1 MMWEI
6 VFADGRVNEFEDN
19 LMWRAADLLG
29 VSSRDRIAIRRRIAA
44 KRRKRRRL
52 RARTRRSERAMATS
66 IFKPVTVITGA
77 SVGIG
82 AALARVFARNGH
94 EVALVARREKEM
106 VLLATELAVSAKYK
120 PHVITADLQRTDA
133 PARIAHELLGRGL
146 EPAIVVNNAGFGA
159 ASARPP
165 TLDRAEQLAM
175 IDLNVRAL
183 TDLSLRWIDGI
194 VKHKGG
200 ILNVASVA
208 GFMPGPGMAVYYA
221 SKAYVL
227 SFTEALSRE
236 LGRSACASRCSV
248 PGPVQTEFQ
257 MRAGVDAKPPAAACS
272 ARTAE
277 QVAQAGYDGFMAGK
291 RMVIPGC
298 RQQDH
303 EFAAAP
309 AAARPGA
316 QRRSSPT
323 SAGAAGA
330 PRAGASAKP

>member
-1 MMWEI
+1 
-6 VFADGRVNEFEDN
+6 
-19 LMWRAADLLG
+19 
-29 VSSRDRIAIRRRIAA
+29 
-44 KRRKRRRL
+44 
-52 RARTRRSERAMATS
+52 MATS

-94 EVALVARREKEM
+94 EIALVARREKEM

-146 EPAIVVNNAGFGA
+146 EPAIVVNNAGFGLHGPA
-159 ASARPP
+159 AEV
-165 TLDRAEQLAM
+165 DRAEQLAM

-183 TDLSLRWIDGI
+183 TDLSLRWVDGI

-227 SFTEALSRE
+227 SFSEALSRE
-236 LGRSACASRCSV
+236 LVPLGVRVTVLC
-248 PGPVQTEFQ
+248 PGPVKTEFQ
-257 MRAGVDAKPPAAACS
+257 MRAGLDSKSPPPLLG
-272 ARTAE
+272 RTTE

-291 RMVIPGC
+291 RLVIPGFGNKIVSALP
-298 RQQDH
+298 RFLPRGMMLRVL
-303 EFAAAP
+303 ESY
-309 AAARPGA
+309 
-316 QRRSSPT
+316 QRDR
-323 SAGAAGA
+323 GR
-330 PRAGASAKP
+330 RAEGWKKPAKP

>member
-1 MMWEI
+1 
-6 VFADGRVNEFEDN
+6 
-19 LMWRAADLLG
+19 
-29 VSSRDRIAIRRRIAA
+29 
-44 KRRKRRRL
+44 
-52 RARTRRSERAMATS
+52 MATS

-106 VLLATELAVSAKYK
+106 VLLANELAVSAKYK
-120 PHVITADLQRTDA
+120 PHVIPADLQRSDA

-146 EPAIVVNNAGFGA
+146 EPAIVVNNAGFGLHGPA
-159 ASARPP
+159 AEV
-165 TLDRAEQLAM
+165 DRAEQLAM

-236 LGRSACASRCSV
+236 LSPLGVRVTVLC
-248 PGPVQTEFQ
+248 PGPVKTEFQ
-257 MRAGVDAKPPAAACS
+257 MRAGVDTAPPS
-272 ARTAE
+272 PLLARTAD

-291 RMVIPGC
+291 RVVIPGVGNKIVTLLP
-298 RQQDH
+298 RFLPRSMVLRTL
-303 EFAAAP
+303 ESY
-309 AAARPGA
+309 
-316 QRRSSPT
+316 QRNR
-323 SAGAAGA
+323 GR
-330 PRAGASAKP
+330 RADGWRKTKP

>member
-1 MMWEI
+1 
-6 VFADGRVNEFEDN
+6 
-19 LMWRAADLLG
+19 
-29 VSSRDRIAIRRRIAA
+29 
-44 KRRKRRRL
+44 
-52 RARTRRSERAMATS
+52 MATS

-82 AALARVFARNGH
+82 AALARVFVRNGH

-106 VLLATELAVSAKYK
+106 TLLATELAVSAKYK
-120 PHVITADLQRTDA
+120 PHVITADLQRSDA

-146 EPAIVVNNAGFGA
+146 EPAIVVNNAGFGLHGPA
-159 ASARPP
+159 ADI
-165 TLDRAEQLAM
+165 DRAEQLAM

-208 GFMPGPGMAVYYA
+208 GFMPGPSMAVYYA

-236 LGRSACASRCSV
+236 LEPLGVRVTVLC
-248 PGPVQTEFQ
+248 PGPVKTEFQ
-257 MRAGVDAKPPAAACS
+257 SRAGVDTRPPS
-272 ARTAE
+272 PLLRRTAE

-291 RMVIPGC
+291 RVVIPGVGNKFVSMLP
-298 RQQDH
+298 RFLPRGMVLRTL
-303 EFAAAP
+303 ESY
-309 AAARPGA
+309 
-316 QRRSSPT
+316 QRNR
-323 SAGAAGA
+323 GR
-330 PRAGASAKP
+330 RADGWRKPKL

>member
-1 MMWEI
+1 
-6 VFADGRVNEFEDN
+6 
-19 LMWRAADLLG
+19 
-29 VSSRDRIAIRRRIAA
+29 
-44 KRRKRRRL
+44 
-52 RARTRRSERAMATS
+52 MATS

-82 AALARVFARNGH
+82 AELARVFARNGH

-106 VLLATELAVSAKYK
+106 TLLATELAVTAKHK
-120 PHVITADLQRTDA
+120 PHVITADLQRSDA

-146 EPAIVVNNAGFGA
+146 EPAIVVNNAGFGLHGPA
-159 ASARPP
+159 AQV
-165 TLDRAEQLAM
+165 DRAEQLAM
-175 IDLNVRAL
+175 IDLNIRAL

-236 LGRSACASRCSV
+236 LEPLGVRVTVLC
-248 PGPVQTEFQ
+248 PGPVKTEFQ
-257 MRAGVDAKPPAAACS
+257 MRAGVDTTPPS
-272 ARTAE
+272 RLLGRTPG

-291 RMVIPGC
+291 RLVIPGAGNKIVSLLP
-298 RQQDH
+298 RLLPRGLVLRTL
-303 EFAAAP
+303 ESY
-309 AAARPGA
+309 
-316 QRRSSPT
+316 QRGR
-323 SAGAAGA
+323 GR
-330 PRAGASAKP
+330 RADGWRKPK

>member
-1 MMWEI
+1 
-6 VFADGRVNEFEDN
+6 V
-19 LMWRAADLLG
+19 
-29 VSSRDRIAIRRRIAA
+29 
-44 KRRKRRRL
+44 
-52 RARTRRSERAMATS
+52 ATSS

-106 VLLATELAVSAKYK
+106 TLLAAEIAVSAKYK
-120 PHVITADLQRTDA
+120 PIVITQDLQRSDA

-146 EPAIVVNNAGFGA
+146 EPAIVVNNAGFALHGEA
-159 ASARPP
+159 AG
-165 TLDRAEQLAM
+165 LDRGEQLAM

-208 GFMPGPGMAVYYA
+208 GFMPGPRMAVYYA

-227 SFTEALSRE
+227 SFTEALARE
-236 LGRSACASRCSV
+236 LEPLGVHVTVLC
-248 PGPVQTEFQ
+248 PGPVKTEFQ
-257 MRAGVDAKPPAAACS
+257 VRAGLDSRKPPLLLG
-272 ARTAE
+272 RTAE

-291 RMVIPGC
+291 RMVIPGFGNKVMSTLP
-298 RQQDH
+298 RFLPRGVMLKVLDSY
-303 EFAAAP
+303 
-309 AAARPGA
+309 
-316 QRRSSPT
+316 QRDR
-323 SAGAAGA
+323 GR
-330 PRAGASAKP
+330 RAENWRKPAKP